1 MEKGGPNR
9 VALFFSRRNGRQG
22 VGMGRPPLP
31 PPTRSV
37 AFAIATMRPTDAT
50 PSAVH
55 AATVLPRESCFVL
68 TSAMSALDSR
78 IDSPLHVEARFS
90 PRRLTERSAR
100 VMSPE
105 LSMPETVPS
114 RLATLLP
121 MLGAVL
127 TDPCNVSAT
136 ETDSPGASELRVVG
150 T

>member
-1 MEKGGPNR
+1 
-9 VALFFSRRNGRQG
+9 
-22 VGMGRPPLP
+22 
-31 PPTRSV
+31 
-37 AFAIATMRPTDAT
+37 
-50 PSAVH
+50 
-55 AATVLPRESCFVL
+55 
-68 TSAMSALDSR
+68 
-78 IDSPLHVEARFS
+78 
-90 PRRLTERSAR
+90 
-100 VMSPE
+100 MSPE